1 MATIPPEDQELI
13 DRLNRVMSELY
24 DQEEMAARSKNES
37 LRRAAHHQISLIRGL
52 IKSVVDFHINS
63 HES

>member
-13 DRLNRVMSELY
+13 DRLHSAMSELY
-24 DQEEMAARSKNES
+24 HQEETAARARNEP
-37 LRRAAHHQISLIRGL
+37 LRRAAHRQISLIRGL

-63 HES
+63 HEP